1 MAESPQAIVA
11 VAGIS
16 PPLVDTAISLFDP
29 NGGKSSTNHHFFNNL
44 LIGNGVGVPGKDKIF
59 PFPMFEPPK
68 PNFKPFQPAQVAPL
82 AVPVHVQQKPSSEN
96 DKTPVNGPVSA
107 LTPLT
112 PLQPQQSLEPHE
124 TTSVDVHVQEEQQHY
139 LQVESSSSSQIP
151 EASTSNDNQALE
163 LSEEQQFSSNSGG
176 WTTTTTTT
184 TPSPTSPS
192 TTTTGGGWS
201 QSSQGNQNA
210 GGNQHMSMNLNANQ
224 ADFTTTSNVNMQVLS
239 DQTGGSN
246 IHYFGSRGNSKP
258 HHQPHEGHHVH
269 QHGNGVTNYVI
280 QFKRTQDENE
290 SEV

>member
-1 MAESPQAIVA
+1 MAEPPQAIVA

-29 NGGKSSTNHHFFNNL
+29 NGGKSSTNQHFFNNL
-44 LIGNGVGVPGKDKIF
+44 LIGNGVGVPGRDKLF

-68 PNFKPFQPAQVAPL
+68 PNFKPFQPAQIAPL
-82 AVPVHVQQKPSSEN
+82 AVPVHFQQKPSPEK
-96 DKTPVNGPVSA
+96 DQTPINGPVSA

-112 PLQPQQSLEPHE
+112 PLKPQESLEPQE
-124 TTSVDVHVQEEQQHY
+124 TTSVGVDVQEEQQH
-139 LQVESSSSSQIP
+139 SQTP
-151 EASTSNDNQALE
+151 EASTSNNNQAMEQL
-163 LSEEQQFSSNSGG
+163 EEQEFSSVSGG

-184 TPSPTSPS
+184 PPPPPPS

-246 IHYFGSRGNSKP
+246 IHYFGSRVNSKP

-269 QHGNGVTNYVI
+269 QIGNGVTNYII
-280 QFKRTQDENE
+280 QFKRTQDESE
-290 SEV
+290 STEA